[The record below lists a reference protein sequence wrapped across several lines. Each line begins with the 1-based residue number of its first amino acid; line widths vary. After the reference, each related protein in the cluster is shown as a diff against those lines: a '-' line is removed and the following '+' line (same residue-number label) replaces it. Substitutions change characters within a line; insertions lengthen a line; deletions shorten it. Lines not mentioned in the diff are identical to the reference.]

1 METITDYMSA
11 DHRRCDDLFVAAEKA
26 VSSGGWEAAR
36 TAYADFR
43 SAIEH
48 HFAMEEQTLF
58 PTFEEVSGNTMGP
71 TQVMRYEHEQM
82 RALFQDMADALQQE
96 DADGFLGNAETLL
109 VMMQQHNRKEEQILY
124 PMADQS
130 LASQREGVLGQM
142 QEVEAK

>member
-26 VSSGGWEAAR
+26 VSSGDWESAR
-36 TAYADFR
+36 SAYQQFR

-48 HFAMEEQTLF
+48 HFSMEEQALF

-82 RALFQDMADALQQE
+82 RALFADMAESLDNQ
-96 DADGFLGNAETLL
+96 DGDGFLGNAETLL

-124 PMADQS
+124 PMADQT
-130 LASQREGVLGQM
+130 LAPQREELLGRM
-142 QEVEAK
+142 QEVEGA

>member
-36 TAYADFR
+36 TAYEEFR
-43 SAIEH
+43 AAIEH

-82 RALFQDMADALQQE
+82 RALFQDMAEALQQQ